1 MNAVNTSPYSHH
13 TNNLAKKMTD
23 SKDVGSKKTDMSDEN
38 LEIDQEPQSNLESDT
53 SEESPVA
60 IDSSIDSA
68 VDSAVD
74 ELEKIKIELDKQKD
88 LTLRAEAE
96 LQNVLKRTAREVE
109 NAHRYGLER
118 FIENL
123 LPVVDSLEKAAEL
136 STSDQSASSE
146 NAIEGINLCCKLF
159 LDVLE
164 KEGIKAIYPLGEPFD
179 PSEHQAMS
187 MVENPDMEPN
197 SIAAVVQKGWKLN
210 ERLVRAA
217 MVMVVKESESA
228 PPE

>member
-1 MNAVNTSPYSHH
+1 MNAVNTSPYSPH

-23 SKDVGSKKTDMSDEN
+23 SEDVGPKKTDLSDED
-38 LEIDQEPQSNLESDT
+38 LAIDQEPQSDSESASPEET
-53 SEESPVA
+53 SVN
-60 IDSSIDSA
+60 SSTDSA
-68 VDSAVD
+68 VE

-88 LTLRAEAE
+88 LALRAEAE

-109 NAHRYGLER
+109 NAHKYGLER

-136 STSDQSASSE
+136 SIPEQSASSN
-146 NAIEGINLCCKLF
+146 NAIEGINLCCKLL

-164 KEGIKAIYPLGEPFD
+164 KEGIKAINPLGEPFD

-217 MVMVVKESESA
+217 MVMVVKESESTS
-228 PPE
+228 PE

>member
-1 MNAVNTSPYSHH
+1 MNAVNTSPYSPH
-13 TNNLAKKMTD
+13 TNNLAQKMTD
-23 SKDVGSKKTDMSDEN
+23 SEDVGPKKTDLSDED
-38 LEIDQEPQSNLESDT
+38 LAIDQEPQSDSESASPEET
-53 SEESPVA
+53 SVN
-60 IDSSIDSA
+60 SSTDSA
-68 VDSAVD
+68 VE

-88 LTLRAEAE
+88 LALRAEAE

-109 NAHRYGLER
+109 NAHKYGMER
-118 FIENL
+118 FLENL

-136 STSDQSASSE
+136 SIPEQSASSN
-146 NAIEGINLCCKLF
+146 NAIEGINLCCKLL

-164 KEGIKAIYPLGEPFD
+164 KEGIKAINPLGEPFD

-217 MVMVVKESESA
+217 MVMVVKESESTS
-228 PPE
+228 PE

>member
-1 MNAVNTSPYSHH
+1 MNAVNTPPYSSH

-23 SKDVGSKKTDMSDEN
+23 SEDVGPKKTDLSDED
-38 LEIDQEPQSNLESDT
+38 LAIDQEPQSDSESASPEET
-53 SEESPVA
+53 SVN
-60 IDSSIDSA
+60 SSTDSA
-68 VDSAVD
+68 VE

-88 LTLRAEAE
+88 LALRAEAE

-109 NAHRYGLER
+109 NAHKYGMER

-136 STSDQSASSE
+136 SIPEQSASSN
-146 NAIEGINLCCKLF
+146 NAIEGINLCCKLL

-164 KEGIKAIYPLGEPFD
+164 KEGIKAINPLGEPFD

-217 MVMVVKESESA
+217 MVMVVKESESTS
-228 PPE
+228 PE

>member
-1 MNAVNTSPYSHH
+1 
-13 TNNLAKKMTD
+13 MTD
-23 SKDVGSKKTDMSDEN
+23 SEDVGPKKTDLSDED
-38 LEIDQEPQSNLESDT
+38 LAIDQEPQSDSESASPEET
-53 SEESPVA
+53 SVN
-60 IDSSIDSA
+60 SSTDSA
-68 VDSAVD
+68 VE

-88 LTLRAEAE
+88 LALRAEAE

-109 NAHRYGLER
+109 NAHKYGMER

-136 STSDQSASSE
+136 SIPEQSASSN
-146 NAIEGINLCCKLF
+146 NAIEGINLCCKLL

-164 KEGIKAIYPLGEPFD
+164 KEGIKAINPLGEPFD

-217 MVMVVKESESA
+217 MVMVVKESESTS
-228 PPE
+228 PE

>member
-1 MNAVNTSPYSHH
+1 
-13 TNNLAKKMTD
+13 MTD
-23 SKDVGSKKTDMSDEN
+23 SEDVGPKKTDLSDED
-38 LEIDQEPQSNLESDT
+38 LAIDQEPQSDSESASPEET
-53 SEESPVA
+53 SVN
-60 IDSSIDSA
+60 SSTDSA
-68 VDSAVD
+68 VE

-88 LTLRAEAE
+88 LALRAEAE

-109 NAHRYGLER
+109 NAHKYGLER

>member
-1 MNAVNTSPYSHH
+1 
-13 TNNLAKKMTD
+13 MTD
-23 SKDVGSKKTDMSDEN
+23 SEDVGSKKTDMSDED
-38 LEIDQEPQSNLESDT
+38 LEIDQEPQSDLESDSPEET
-53 SEESPVA
+53 SVN
-60 IDSSIDSA
+60 SSTDSA
-68 VDSAVD
+68 VE

-109 NAHRYGLER
+109 NAHKYGLER

-136 STSDQSASSE
+136 STPDQSASSD
-146 NAIEGINLCCKLF
+146 NAIEGINLCCKLL

-164 KEGIKAIYPLGEPFD
+164 KEGIKAINPLGEPFD

-217 MVMVVKESESA
+217 MVMVVKESESTS
-228 PPE
+228 PE

>member
-1 MNAVNTSPYSHH
+1 
-13 TNNLAKKMTD
+13 
-23 SKDVGSKKTDMSDEN
+23 
-38 LEIDQEPQSNLESDT
+38 LESD
-53 SEESPVA
+53 SPEESP
-60 IDSSIDSA
+60 IEIDSA
-68 VDSAVD
+68 LE

-96 LQNVLKRTAREVE
+96 LQNVLKRTTREIE
-109 NAHRYGLER
+109 NAHKYGLER

-136 STSDQSASSE
+136 STPDQSASSD
-146 NAIEGINLCCKLF
+146 NAIEGINLCCKLL

-164 KEGIKAIYPLGEPFD
+164 KEGIKAINPLGEPFD

>member
-1 MNAVNTSPYSHH
+1 MNAVNTSPYSPH

-23 SKDVGSKKTDMSDEN
+23 SEDVGPKKTDLSDED
-38 LEIDQEPQSNLESDT
+38 LAIDQEPQSDSESASPEET
-53 SEESPVA
+53 SVN
-60 IDSSIDSA
+60 SSTDSA
-68 VDSAVD
+68 VE

-88 LTLRAEAE
+88 LALRAEAE

-109 NAHRYGLER
+109 NAHKYGLER

-136 STSDQSASSE
+136 SIPEQSASSN
-146 NAIEGINLCCKLF
+146 NAIEGINLCCKLL

-164 KEGIKAIYPLGEPFD
+164 KEGIKAINPLGEPFD

-217 MVMVVKESESA
+217 MVMVVKENESTS
-228 PPE
+228 PE

>member
-1 MNAVNTSPYSHH
+1 MNAVNTPPYSPH

-23 SKDVGSKKTDMSDEN
+23 SEDVGPKKTDLSDED
-38 LEIDQEPQSNLESDT
+38 LAIDQEPQSDSESASPEET
-53 SEESPVA
+53 SVK
-60 IDSSIDSA
+60 SSTDSA
-68 VDSAVD
+68 VE

-88 LTLRAEAE
+88 LALRAEAE

-109 NAHRYGLER
+109 NAHKYGMER

-136 STSDQSASSE
+136 SIPEQSASSN
-146 NAIEGINLCCKLF
+146 NAIEGINLCCKLL

-164 KEGIKAIYPLGEPFD
+164 KEGIKAINPLGEPFD

-217 MVMVVKESESA
+217 MVMVVKESESTS
-228 PPE
+228 PE

>member
-1 MNAVNTSPYSHH
+1 
-13 TNNLAKKMTD
+13 MTD
-23 SKDVGSKKTDMSDEN
+23 SEDVGSKKTDMSDED
-38 LEIDQEPQSNLESDT
+38 LEIDQEPQSDLESD
-53 SEESPVA
+53 SPSQSPIA
-60 IDSSIDSA
+60 IDSSIDNA
-68 VDSAVD
+68 AE

-109 NAHRYGLER
+109 NAHKYGLER

-136 STSDQSASSE
+136 STPDQSASSD
-146 NAIEGINLCCKLF
+146 NAIEGINLCCKLL

-164 KEGIKAIYPLGEPFD
+164 KEGIKAINPLGEPFD

-217 MVMVVKESESA
+217 MVMVVKESESTS
-228 PPE
+228 PE

>member
-1 MNAVNTSPYSHH
+1 MNAVNTSPYSPH

-23 SKDVGSKKTDMSDEN
+23 SEDVGPKKTDLSDED
-38 LEIDQEPQSNLESDT
+38 LAIDQEPQSDSESASPEET
-53 SEESPVA
+53 SVN
-60 IDSSIDSA
+60 SSTDSA
-68 VDSAVD
+68 VE

-88 LTLRAEAE
+88 LALRAEAE

-109 NAHRYGLER
+109 NAHKYGLER

-136 STSDQSASSE
+136 SIPEQRASSN
-146 NAIEGINLCCKLF
+146 NAIEGINLCCKLL

-164 KEGIKAIYPLGEPFD
+164 KEGIKAINPLGEPFD

-217 MVMVVKESESA
+217 MVMVVKESESTS
-228 PPE
+228 PE

>member
-1 MNAVNTSPYSHH
+1 MNAVNTSPYSPH

-23 SKDVGSKKTDMSDEN
+23 SEDVGPKKTDLSDED
-38 LEIDQEPQSNLESDT
+38 LAIDQEPQSDSESASPEET
-53 SEESPVA
+53 SVN
-60 IDSSIDSA
+60 SSTDSA
-68 VDSAVD
+68 VE

-88 LTLRAEAE
+88 LALRAEAE

-109 NAHRYGLER
+109 NAHKYGLER

-136 STSDQSASSE
+136 SIPEQSASSN
-146 NAIEGINLCCKLF
+146 NAIEGINLCCKLL

-164 KEGIKAIYPLGEPFD
+164 KEGVKAINPLGEPFD

-217 MVMVVKESESA
+217 MVMVVKENESTS
-228 PPE
+228 PE

>member
-1 MNAVNTSPYSHH
+1 
-13 TNNLAKKMTD
+13 MTG
-23 SKDVGSKKTDMSDEN
+23 SNDVESKKTDLSDKDPA
-38 LEIDQEPQSNLESDT
+38 IDQDPQRDLVSDS
-53 SEESPVA
+53 SEEISK
-60 IDSSIDSA
+60 DSA
-68 VDSAVD
+68 AD
-74 ELEKIKIELDKQKD
+74 ELEKTKIELEKQKD

-109 NAHRYGLER
+109 NAHKYGLER
-118 FIENL
+118 FVENL
-123 LPVVDSLEKAAEL
+123 LPVVDSLEKAVEA
-136 STSDQSASSE
+136 SAADQSASSD
-146 NAIEGINLCCKLF
+146 NSIEGINLCCKLL

-164 KEGIKAIYPLGEPFD
+164 REGVKAINPLGEPFD

-217 MVMVVKESESA
+217 MVMVVKESESKA
-228 PPE
+228 PE

>member
-1 MNAVNTSPYSHH
+1 MLGP
-13 TNNLAKKMTD
+13 KKQID
-23 SKDVGSKKTDMSDEN
+23 LSDED
-38 LEIDQEPQSNLESDT
+38 LAIDQEPQSDSESASPEET
-53 SEESPVA
+53 SVN
-60 IDSSIDSA
+60 SSTDSA
-68 VDSAVD
+68 VE

-88 LTLRAEAE
+88 LALRAEAE

-109 NAHRYGLER
+109 NAHKYGLER

-136 STSDQSASSE
+136 SIPEQSASSN
-146 NAIEGINLCCKLF
+146 NAIEGINLCCKLL

-164 KEGIKAIYPLGEPFD
+164 KEGIKAINPLGEPFD

-217 MVMVVKESESA
+217 MVMVVKESESTS
-228 PPE
+228 PE

>member
-1 MNAVNTSPYSHH
+1 MNAVNTSPYSPH

-23 SKDVGSKKTDMSDEN
+23 SEDVGPKKTDLSDED
-38 LEIDQEPQSNLESDT
+38 LAIDQEPQSDSESASPEET
-53 SEESPVA
+53 SVN
-60 IDSSIDSA
+60 SSTDSA
-68 VDSAVD
+68 VE

-88 LTLRAEAE
+88 LALRAEAE

-109 NAHRYGLER
+109 NAHKYGLER

-136 STSDQSASSE
+136 SIPEQSASSN
-146 NAIEGINLCCKLF
+146 NAIEGINLCCKLL

-164 KEGIKAIYPLGEPFD
+164 KEGIKAINPLGEPFD

-217 MVMVVKESESA
+217 MVMVVKESEST

>member
-1 MNAVNTSPYSHH
+1 
-13 TNNLAKKMTD
+13 MTD
-23 SKDVGSKKTDMSDEN
+23 TEDVGSKKTDMSDED
-38 LEIDQEPQSNLESDT
+38 LEKDQEPQSDLESDS
-53 SEESPVA
+53 SEESQVA
-60 IDSSIDSA
+60 IDSSIDIP
-68 VDSAVD
+68 VDSSVED
-74 ELEKIKIELDKQKD
+74 SSVEELEKIKIELDKQKD

-109 NAHRYGLER
+109 NAHKYGLER

-197 SIAAVVQKGWKLN
+197 TIAAVVQKGWKLN

>member
-1 MNAVNTSPYSHH
+1 
-13 TNNLAKKMTD
+13 MTD
-23 SKDVGSKKTDMSDEN
+23 SEDVGPKKTDLSDED
-38 LEIDQEPQSNLESDT
+38 LAIDQEPQSDSESASPEET
-53 SEESPVA
+53 SVN
-60 IDSSIDSA
+60 SSTDSA
-68 VDSAVD
+68 VE

-88 LTLRAEAE
+88 LALRAEAE

-109 NAHRYGLER
+109 NAHKYGLER

-136 STSDQSASSE
+136 SIPEESASSN
-146 NAIEGINLCCKLF
+146 NAIEGINLCCKLL

-164 KEGIKAIYPLGEPFD
+164 KEGVKAINPLGEPFD

-217 MVMVVKESESA
+217 MVMVVKESESTS
-228 PPE
+228 PE

>member
-1 MNAVNTSPYSHH
+1 MNAVNTSPYSPH

-23 SKDVGSKKTDMSDEN
+23 SEDVGPKKTDLSDED
-38 LEIDQEPQSNLESDT
+38 LAIDQEPQSDSESASPEET
-53 SEESPVA
+53 SVN
-60 IDSSIDSA
+60 SSTDSA
-68 VDSAVD
+68 VE

-88 LTLRAEAE
+88 LALRAEAE

-109 NAHRYGLER
+109 NAHKYGLER

-136 STSDQSASSE
+136 SIPEESASSN
-146 NAIEGINLCCKLF
+146 NAIEGINLCCKLL

-164 KEGIKAIYPLGEPFD
+164 KEGIKAINPLGEPFD

-217 MVMVVKESESA
+217 MVMVVKESESTS
-228 PPE
+228 PE

>member
-1 MNAVNTSPYSHH
+1 
-13 TNNLAKKMTD
+13 MTD
-23 SKDVGSKKTDMSDEN
+23 SEDVGPKKTDLSDED
-38 LEIDQEPQSNLESDT
+38 LAIDQEPQSDSESASPEET
-53 SEESPVA
+53 SVN
-60 IDSSIDSA
+60 SSTDSA
-68 VDSAVD
+68 VE

-88 LTLRAEAE
+88 LALRAEAE

-109 NAHRYGLER
+109 NAHKYGLER

-136 STSDQSASSE
+136 SIPEQSASSN
-146 NAIEGINLCCKLF
+146 NAIEGINLCCKLL

-164 KEGIKAIYPLGEPFD
+164 KEGIKAINPLGEPFD

-217 MVMVVKESESA
+217 MVMVVKESESTS
-228 PPE
+228 PE